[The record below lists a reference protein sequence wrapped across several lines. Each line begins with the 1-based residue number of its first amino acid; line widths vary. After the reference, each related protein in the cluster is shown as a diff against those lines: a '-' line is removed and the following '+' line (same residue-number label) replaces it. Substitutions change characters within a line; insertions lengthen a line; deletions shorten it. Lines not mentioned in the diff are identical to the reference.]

1 MARGVGRTRSS
12 STSSLAPSLCPLRNP
27 IAIYNGSAT
36 LFRNA
41 EALENLPRALAFNPR
56 FRLPN
61 GLLSNRP
68 LEYGAFDLSRKSGT
82 VQRELFGLSPKT
94 TNPQEVGP

>member
-27 IAIYNGSAT
+27 IAIYYGSAT

-41 EALENLPRALAFNPR
+41 EALENLPSALAFNPR
-56 FRLPN
+56 FRLDN
-61 GLLSNRP
+61 GLLLNRL
-68 LEYGAFDLSRKSGT
+68 LEYGVFCLSRKSG
-82 VQRELFGLSPKT
+82 VVHK
-94 TNPQEVGP
+94 

>member
-41 EALENLPRALAFNPR
+41 EALENSAVVDSLRNRSFAHGSVQILHSLPPKRHRA
-56 FRLPN
+56 
-61 GLLSNRP
+61 
-68 LEYGAFDLSRKSGT
+68 
-82 VQRELFGLSPKT
+82 
-94 TNPQEVGP
+94 